1 MFLHIVFH
9 AVIVTFD
16 GIAVNASVETA
27 FISAHID
34 TFNAVAD
41 VALILIL
48 FSKNRITGNSF
59 NQFFVDT

>member
-16 GIAVNASVETA
+16 GIAVNASVETT
-27 FISAHID
+27 FISAYID

-48 FSKNRITGNSF
+48 LARIG
-59 NQFFVDT
+59 

>member
-27 FISAHID
+27 FISAYID

-48 FSKNRITGNSF
+48 LARIG
-59 NQFFVDT
+59 